1 MPKINELEW
10 NTALAFANV
19 DVDQVAKADANNI
32 FKLTQEIEA
41 LVKEDNASLA
51 KFKIKEVGNLKD
63 RTAVLNM
70 VKMYLST
77 VKQGLSSIKKFTE
90 KELNE
95 QLIVAMQ
102 SIILATR
109 SLPCEKL
116 HPVVKLFGSI
126 YGKKFIDQ
134 ALRLPSSDQ
143 AGGKDANPKD
153 PLTKADDQLRFLL
166 FQNELT
172 AERVDLEYNK
182 IRMRVMKIP
191 RQQVPAPVPVASGP
205 SGAGPIDSLM
215 PSSGGGD
222 AFNGNGGDAGNMDS
236 DGGMPS
242 LLPIPV
248 SNDDYNETCFPPVNN
263 NVDDPFPTRDI
274 CQIDNKSDAFSAG
287 PANPD
292 PSPDDKPLTMDSSI
306 QDMLRKLNNY

>member
-19 DVDQVAKADANNI
+19 DVDQVAKADTNSI

-41 LVKEDNASLA
+41 LVKENNASLA
-51 KFKIKEVGNLKD
+51 KFKIKEIGHLKD

-77 VKQGLSSIKKFTE
+77 VKQGLPSLKKFTE

-102 SIILATR
+102 SIVLASR
-109 SLPCEKL
+109 SLPCEKI
-116 HPVVKLFGSI
+116 HPVVKLIGSA
-126 YGKKFIDQ
+126 YGKKFVDQ
-134 ALRLPSSDQ
+134 ALRLPPSDQ
-143 AGGKDANPKD
+143 AGGKDTDSKE
-153 PLTKADDQLRFLL
+153 PLTKADEQLRFLL
-166 FQNELT
+166 FQNKLT
-172 AERVDLEYNK
+172 PERVDLEYNK

-205 SGAGPIDSLM
+205 SGACPLDSLM
-215 PSSGGGD
+215 PSGGGCGE
-222 AFNGNGGDAGNMDS
+222 APGGGGNLNFGD
-236 DGGMPS
+236 GMPS

-248 SNDDYNETCFPPVNN
+248 SNDDFAVTCFPPAKDNM
-263 NVDDPFPTRDI
+263 DDPYPTRDI
-274 CQIDNKSDAFSAG
+274 CQIDDKPDAFIPGA
-287 PANPD
+287 ANPD
-292 PSPDDKPLTMDSSI
+292 SSANDKPLSMDSSI
-306 QDMLRKLNNY
+306 QDMLKKLNSY

>member
-95 QLIVAMQ
+95 
-102 SIILATR
+102 
-109 SLPCEKL
+109 
-116 HPVVKLFGSI
+116 FGSI